1 MNFSLL
7 EILPAH
13 IVALILFLAMI
24 VMTWLGNVFAVF
36 RMKRKPE
43 LVAEGIGSLEGAL
56 LGLVALLLAFT
67 FSMSA
72 SRYEERRHAIITE
85 ANAIGTAILRADLYP
100 DSIRTAFRNDFKE
113 YVEERIRYYEVGAD
127 TTKILESLARG
138 NSIAMKIWHRAS
150 TLGHDPKNLVSTNQM
165 VPALNE
171 MIDIVTTRFAISLA
185 KVPKSIL
192 WLLFLLCFVAS
203 FVIGYGRKGKN
214 LDWVMVA
221 GFSLM
226 TSLAIY
232 LILDLDRTRRG
243 IITMDNA
250 NQRIVE
256 LREMFDE

>member
-13 IVALILFLAMI
+13 IVALILLLAMI
-24 VMTWLGNVFAVF
+24 VMTWLGNFFAAF
-36 RMKRKPE
+36 RTKRNPE
-43 LVAEGIGSLEGAL
+43 LVSEGIGSLEGAL

-72 SRYEERRHAIITE
+72 SRYEERRHIIIEE
-85 ANAIGTAILRADLYP
+85 ANVIGTAILRADLYP
-100 DSIRTAFRNDFKE
+100 DSIRAAFRKDFE
-113 YVEERIRYYEVGAD
+113 AYVEERIEYFEAGTD
-127 TTKILESLARG
+127 TTRILESLARC
-138 NSIAMKIWHRAS
+138 NAIAMKLWNRAT
-150 TLGHDPKNLVSTNQM
+150 TLGHDPKNLISTNQM
-165 VPALNE
+165 IPALNQ
-171 MIDIVTTRFAISLA
+171 MIDIVTTRFATSLA

-192 WLLFLLCFVAS
+192 WLLFLLCLVAS
-203 FVIGYGRKGKN
+203 FVVGYGRKGKK

-232 LILDLDRTRRG
+232 LILDLDRSRRG

-250 NQRIVE
+250 HERIVD
-256 LREMFDE
+256 LREMFEE